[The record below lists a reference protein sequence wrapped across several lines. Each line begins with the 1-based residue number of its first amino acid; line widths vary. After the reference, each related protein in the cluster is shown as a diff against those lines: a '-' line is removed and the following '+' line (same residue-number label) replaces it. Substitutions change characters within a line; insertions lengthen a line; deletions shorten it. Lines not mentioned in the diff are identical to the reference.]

1 MHLYEFIN
9 LTYNYDTLLNL
20 LSEKKDVNK
29 IEIIYRCQNRCQN
42 ILVLNSYENYLLY
55 YMKIYKVI
63 KDQKRRRKN
72 CSSINDLV
80 KRIFFQN
87 LYAQ

>member
-29 IEIIYRCQNRCQN
+29 IEIIYRFQNRCQN
-42 ILVLNSYENYLLY
+42 MLVLNSYENYLLY

-63 KDQKRRRKN
+63 KDQKRRKKN
-72 CSSINDLV
+72 CSSTNDLV